1 MWSLNSQ
8 QVKRPRQ
15 HWTAGWKRRTA
26 ALLPH
31 SLITFPAP
39 SLQLRW
45 VFIIPCCGN
54 DGRHIAEH
62 PHTFTLNWT
71 IKHEHLIINN
81 SQQTSEGLPLLFYT
95 RCVWSGLQRGGWALR
110 GFIWKAPRSP
120 VDNKSD
126 RTIMFL
132 SLVEIGCCEF
142 SCKCVWCP
150 QSTAVKTGTSITRRK
165 WIKPFASLQD
175 NTQNTRMWFYGLCT
189 RHCKYSMCD
198 CDSRT
203 LGPTS
208 TTYQA
213 ITEFVTFHQF
223 SVITNVKSSFRWLC
237 FSHDE
242 ETLHKFVSG
251 SLEGRKD

>member
-1 MWSLNSQ
+1 MM
-8 QVKRPRQ
+8 
-15 HWTAGWKRRTA
+15 A
-26 ALLPH
+26 
-31 SLITFPAP
+31 
-39 SLQLRW
+39 
-45 VFIIPCCGN
+45 
-54 DGRHIAEH
+54 DIAEH

-132 SLVEIGCCEF
+132 SLVEIGCCEL

-165 WIKPFASLQD
+165 WIKLLASLQD

-198 CDSRT
+198 CDSRA